1 MKTKIQ
7 RIYLQCQH
15 FIGELE
21 LGETCGLFKD
31 RMWEKKK
38 KRIKQRLL
46 PSYLVCVSANGNA
59 EGPCEAEVRQLDLSL
74 GVDKEVLGLQVSMQ
88 NSVRVAEGQAL
99 QQLEEIAL
107 KQRDKHNK

>member
-1 MKTKIQ
+1 MEI
-7 RIYLQCQH
+7 IYVQCQH

-21 LGETCGLFKD
+21 LGETCGLFNGW
-31 RMWEKKK
+31 MWGK

-74 GVDKEVLGLQVSMQ
+74 GVDKEVLGLQISMQ

-107 KQRDKHNK
+107 KQRDNRNK